1 MINKKIPLKMIQY
14 NKVEITDD
22 LIESIEERGII
33 IPVKVEALENGVY
46 RCVDGHK
53 RCSACEEIERKL
65 NKEIEVFCML
75 TNDFSKSGSTYWG
88 ARNHH

>member
-1 MINKKIPLKMIQY
+1 MIQY
-14 NKVEITDD
+14 NEVEITSD
-22 LIESIEERGII
+22 LIESIEARGIVL
-33 IPVKVEALENGVY
+33 PVKVECLEEGTY

-53 RCSACEEIERKL
+53 RCCACKVLEDKL

>member
-1 MINKKIPLKMIQY
+1 MEISNDLLES
-14 NKVEITDD
+14 VEN
-22 LIESIEERGII
+22 RGII
-33 IPVKVEALENGVY
+33 IPVKVEAIDQDTY

-53 RCSACEEIERKL
+53 RLNAISRIEEKTKQEM
-65 NKEIEVFCML
+65 EVFCML